1 MNQPL
6 NVTISRTAD
15 GTADYM
21 QIMSADLMS
30 VNIVLISPKIEV
42 QDARSHQRKKK

>member
-30 VNIVLISPKIEV
+30 VNIALISPKIEV

>member
-30 VNIVLISPKIEV
+30 VNIVRIAPKIEV

>member
-30 VNIVLISPKIEV
+30 VNPNPKIIY
-42 QDARSHQRKKK
+42 ATRA